1 MVECPVRSNIL
12 NSTQPYFTS
21 GYNHRGLVFS
31 AISLTLPSI
40 LLTLV
45 LSPDLVFA
53 EEGVTNQNGYETRSV
68 PPQISQ
74 AENISPEEVRRIR
87 QELLIEPLVKTK
99 PREVQKP
106 TYPPGLTFAGVSAFG
121 ANTGD
126 VFIGIT
132 GTTPGKLRDGQYD
145 GGINLGAGIGDSNKL
160 AALELGFSNN
170 SIRKFG
176 ANGSFDLKVHRLV
189 YAQGN
194 NQVAVAAGWNY
205 FAQYGTDGVT
215 PSGVYGVVTSYSLL
229 QPDDEV
235 NKMPISV
242 SFGAGGGPFRQ
253 EFASTGVFGSVGMQV
268 QPQLG
273 VGFGWSGVGF
283 NLGAS
288 YVPIPTIPLT
298 ITAQGA
304 DITNNSP
311 GGTILSLSVS
321 YGFNFLPK

>member
-1 MVECPVRSNIL
+1 MNNIKY
-12 NSTQPYFTS
+12 SVIARDRW
-21 GYNHRGLVFS
+21 HRLLLRGAIPGL
-31 AISLTLPSI
+31 
-40 LLTLV
+40 LLTAA
-45 LSPDLVFA
+45 LSAGSTLAKEGDQPSAKLLNLTPVSV
-53 EEGVTNQNGYETRSV
+53 EETSSIAT
-68 PPQISQ
+68 PQKISQ
-74 AENISPEEVRRIR
+74 TENVSPEEVRRIR
-87 QELLIEPLVKTK
+87 QELLIEPLVKTQ
-99 PREVQKP
+99 PRAAQKP

-126 VFIGIT
+126 VFIGVT
-132 GTTPGKLRDGQYD
+132 GTTAGKLRDTVD
-145 GGINLGAGIGDSNKL
+145 GGINVGAGIGDSSKF
-160 AALELGFSNN
+160 AALELAFSNN

-189 YAQGN
+189 YSQGN

-235 NKMPISV
+235 NKMPISF
-242 SFGAGGGPFRQ
+242 SLGAGGGPFRQ
-253 EFASTGVFGSVGMQV
+253 GAASTGVFSSVGMQV
-268 QPQLG
+268 HPQVG
-273 VGFGWSGVGF
+273 VGLGWSGVGF

-288 YVPIPTIPLT
+288 YVPVPTIPLT

>member
-106 TYPPGLTFAGVSAFG
+106 TVS
-121 ANTGD
+121 
-126 VFIGIT
+126 
-132 GTTPGKLRDGQYD
+132 
-145 GGINLGAGIGDSNKL
+145 
-160 AALELGFSNN
+160 
-170 SIRKFG
+170 
-176 ANGSFDLKVHRLV
+176 
-189 YAQGN
+189 
-194 NQVAVAAGWNY
+194 
-205 FAQYGTDGVT
+205 
-215 PSGVYGVVTSYSLL
+215 
-229 QPDDEV
+229 
-235 NKMPISV
+235 
-242 SFGAGGGPFRQ
+242 
-253 EFASTGVFGSVGMQV
+253 
-268 QPQLG
+268 
-273 VGFGWSGVGF
+273 
-283 NLGAS
+283 
-288 YVPIPTIPLT
+288 
-298 ITAQGA
+298 
-304 DITNNSP
+304 
-311 GGTILSLSVS
+311 
-321 YGFNFLPK
+321 